1 MEEFNIVPIY
11 RNGMDEIS
19 DGIDIPIPDFCRIH
33 CKENEKCKRYYRE
46 LERSNNGIHVCPF
59 GFSSFVF
66 ESNGDKVIFT
76 CLRVDGEYD
85 RKILIPKI
93 KSEPKEYR
101 EISLEDLKKY
111 ADAYTEFNNNQTQ
124 YNDYKKFID
133 NIFHDI
139 RKFNQQIKLKN
150 DRIYRRSQQHNKHN
164 RMGDIFEASKGIQ
177 EISWFLSLRLNNHD
191 FIYNENLMSADVK
204 SSYNIYK
211 IIDKVRMC
219 IKERA
224 DSKGINIRMNAKA
237 ICRDIQ
243 AYDCIELLPFL
254 IIDNAIKYSPK
265 GETIN
270 VNVTDSWDKQ
280 YVSIISTGPYVDE
293 NEINKITDQGYR
305 GNNAIK
311 VTDDGMGIGL
321 YTAARICEL
330 NNIKLNIVSVPTI
343 KNTINGIPYSE
354 FSVDLC
360 IDL

>member
-1 MEEFNIVPIY
+1 M
-11 RNGMDEIS
+11 
-19 DGIDIPIPDFCRIH
+19 
-33 CKENEKCKRYYRE
+33 
-46 LERSNNGIHVCPF
+46 
-59 GFSSFVF
+59 
-66 ESNGDKVIFT
+66 
-76 CLRVDGEYD
+76 
-85 RKILIPKI
+85 
-93 KSEPKEYR
+93 
-101 EISLEDLKKY
+101 
-111 ADAYTEFNNNQTQ
+111 
-124 YNDYKKFID
+124 
-133 NIFHDI
+133 
-139 RKFNQQIKLKN
+139 
-150 DRIYRRSQQHNKHN
+150 
-164 RMGDIFEASKGIQ
+164 
-177 EISWFLSLRLNNHD
+177 
-191 FIYNENLMSADVK
+191 
-204 SSYNIYK
+204 
-211 IIDKVRMC
+211 
-219 IKERA
+219 
-224 DSKGINIRMNAKA
+224 
-237 ICRDIQ
+237 
-243 AYDCIELLPFL
+243 